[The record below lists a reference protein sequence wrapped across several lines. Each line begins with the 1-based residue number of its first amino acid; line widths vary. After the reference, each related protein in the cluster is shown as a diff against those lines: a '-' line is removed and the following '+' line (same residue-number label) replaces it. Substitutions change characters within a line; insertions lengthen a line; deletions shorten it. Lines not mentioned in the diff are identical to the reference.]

1 MASEQEKYEFL
12 LPATE
17 VSGSKWL
24 QDTFLFRM
32 TVRTFNDNGPKHLR
46 RMLVIDSTFLWP
58 LKIQQQQSTSFSDHV
73 T

>member
-17 VSGSKWL
+17 VSGIKWP

-32 TVRTFNDNGPKHLR
+32 TVRTFNDNGPKHFKKDAGDRFNLL
-46 RMLVIDSTFLWP
+46 MATKNTTTTKHKF
-58 LKIQQQQSTSFSDHV
+58 F
-73 T
+73 